1 VIVAERP
8 TGTLAEIAAELERR
22 VGIEAH
28 PATIRKALRKAR
40 IARVRG
46 TDGAERVERPGRLHR
61 RPPSLGSRAGLP
73 QLADRYGVGVGQG
86 PVRTAERTG
95 QTARGRAPS
104 AGRCLR

>member
-46 TDGAERVERPGRLHR
+46 YRRGGAR
-61 RPPSLGSRAGLP
+61 
-73 QLADRYGVGVGQG
+73 
-86 PVRTAERTG
+86 
-95 QTARGRAPS
+95 
-104 AGRCLR
+104 